1 MRSLGYLN
9 KYFIKYKWRFF
20 LGILFTVVSNYFGSR
35 MPVIVMDAVN
45 GMKHELYA
53 STVESS
59 LMLAL
64 KIGGVYM
71 LFSLIKGFF
80 LFLMRQTIIIM
91 SRLIEYDLKN
101 EVFAQY
107 QRMGFAFYQ
116 RNRIGDLMNR
126 ISEDV
131 SQVRSYLGP
140 GIMYTINL
148 VVMFALCIY
157 QMVKISPMLTLY
169 VLIPLPLMSF
179 MIYKVSSKM
188 NALSKNVQAEQ
199 SMMSTIVQESF
210 SGIRLIKAYNRAEEM
225 NDKFTLSA
233 EGYHKKTMRLVVV
246 NALFMPTIFFLIG
259 LSTILA
265 IYIGGKMTYT
275 GELSIGGIVAFIFFV
290 NNLTWPFASIGWVTS
305 IIQRASAS
313 QERINEFLNQPAE
326 IINPSLSAFDFQGKI
341 EFKKVKYTY
350 ADSNITAIKDLSF
363 TINKGETLA
372 FIGKTGSGKSTILRL
387 ILRQVDPEVG
397 EIYVDGA
404 ALNTINID
412 AFRDQSGIVPQEV
425 TLFSDSIANNI
436 SFGAHSEDISHER
449 IVEMAKL
456 AHVDHNIQ
464 EFPERYETLLGERG
478 VNLSGGQKQR
488 LSIARA
494 LVREP
499 KLLLLDDCF
508 SALDSETEEIILSNL
523 KKVQKNRSTII
534 VSHRISSL
542 RNADRIIVLDHGQ
555 LAEQGSHDELIALNG
570 IYAEMYS
577 VQLAESK
584 EK

>member
-1 MRSLGYLN
+1 
-9 KYFIKYKWRFF
+9 
-20 LGILFTVVSNYFGSR
+20 
-35 MPVIVMDAVN
+35 MPVVVMDAVN
-45 GMKHELYA
+45 GMKDELYN
-53 STVESS
+53 STIESS
-59 LMLAL
+59 LFLAL
-64 KIGGVYM
+64 KIGGIYM
-71 LFSLIKGFF
+71 LFSFIKGFF

-91 SRLIEYDLKN
+91 SRLIEYDMKN

-140 GIMYTINL
+140 GIMYSINL
-148 VVMFALCIY
+148 VVMFVLCIY
-157 QMVKISPMLTLY
+157 QMVQISPVLTIY
-169 VLIPLPLMSF
+169 VLSPLPLMSF

-188 NALSKNVQAEQ
+188 NALSKDVQAEQ

-210 SGIRLIKAYNRAEEM
+210 SGIRLIKAYNRSEEM
-225 NDKFTLSA
+225 NEKFTDSA
-233 EGYHKKTMRLVVV
+233 GGYHKKTMRLVVV
-246 NALFMPTIFFLIG
+246 NALFMPTIIFLIG

-326 IINPSLSAFDFQGKI
+326 IVNPSNEAFEFNGDI
-341 EFKKVKYTY
+341 EFKNVSYTY
-350 ADSNITAIKDLSF
+350 SDSNITAIKDLSF
-363 TINKGETLA
+363 RIKKGETLA
-372 FIGKTGSGKSTILRL
+372 FVGKTGSGKSSILRL
-387 ILRQVDPEVG
+387 ILRQVDPSNG
-397 EIYVDGA
+397 AITVDSLPLKG
-404 ALNTINID
+404 INIE
-412 AFRDQSGIVPQEV
+412 AFRNQSGIVPQEV

-436 SFGAHSEDISHER
+436 SFGAHSDEIDHER
-449 IVEMAKL
+449 IVSMAKL

-464 EFPERYETLLGERG
+464 EFPDRYETLLGERG

-494 LVREP
+494 LIRDP

-523 KKVQKNRSTII
+523 KKVQKNRTTII

-555 LAEQGSHDELIALNG
+555 MAEQGSHDELLSLNG
-570 IYAEMYS
+570 IYAEMYTA
-577 VQLAESK
+577 QLAESK
-584 EK
+584 EN

>member
-1 MRSLGYLN
+1 
-9 KYFIKYKWRFF
+9 
-20 LGILFTVVSNYFGSR
+20 
-35 MPVIVMDAVN
+35 
-45 GMKHELYA
+45 
-53 STVESS
+53 
-59 LMLAL
+59 
-64 KIGGVYM
+64 
-71 LFSLIKGFF
+71 
-80 LFLMRQTIIIM
+80 M

-140 GIMYTINL
+140 GIMYSINL

-157 QMVKISPMLTLY
+157 QMVKISPMLTVY

-188 NALSKNVQAEQ
+188 NALSKDVQAEQ
-199 SMMSTIVQESF
+199 SMMSIIVQESF

-225 NDKFTLSA
+225 NDKFTHSA

-246 NALFMPTIFFLIG
+246 NALFMPTIIFLIG

-313 QERINEFLNQPAE
+313 QERINQFLKLPAE
-326 IINPSLSAFDFQGKI
+326 IVNPSSEHFDFGGKI
-341 EFKKVKYTY
+341 EFKNVSYTY
-350 ADSNITAIKDLSF
+350 SDSNITAIKDLSF
-363 TINKGETLA
+363 TIHKGETLA
-372 FIGKTGSGKSTILRL
+372 FVGKTGSGKSTILRL
-387 ILRQVDPEVG
+387 ILRQVDPEHG
-397 EIYVDGA
+397 EIDIDGS
-404 ALNTINID
+404 ALNTINIA
-412 AFRDQSGIVPQEV
+412 AFRNQSGIVPQEI

-436 SFGAHSEDISHER
+436 SFGAHSEEISRER

-464 EFPERYETLLGERG
+464 EFPEGYETLLGERG

-523 KKVQKNRSTII
+523 KKVQKNRTTII

-555 LAEQGSHDELIALNG
+555 LAEQGSHDELLALNG
-570 IYAEMYS
+570 IYAEMYTA
-577 VQLAESK
+577 QLAESK
-584 EK
+584 EI

>member
-35 MPVIVMDAVN
+35 MPVIVMEAVN
-45 GMKHELYA
+45 GMKDELYT

-59 LMLAL
+59 LLLAL
-64 KIGGVYM
+64 KIGGIYM

-148 VVMFALCIY
+148 IVMFALCIY
-157 QMVKISPMLTLY
+157 QMVKISPMLTVY

-188 NALSKNVQAEQ
+188 NALSKDVQAEQ

-225 NDKFTLSA
+225 NEKFTNSA

-246 NALFMPTIFFLIG
+246 NALFMPTIIFLIG

-265 IYIGGKMTYT
+265 IYVGGKMTYT

-326 IINPSLSAFDFQGKI
+326 IINPSLAPFEFQGEI
-341 EFKKVKYTY
+341 EFKNITYTY
-350 ADSNITAIKDLSF
+350 ADSNITAIRDLSF

-372 FIGKTGSGKSTILRL
+372 FVGKTGSGKSTILRL
-387 ILRQVDPEVG
+387 ILRQVDPENG
-397 EIYVDGA
+397 EIFVDGA

-412 AFRDQSGIVPQEV
+412 AFRDQSGIVPQEI

-449 IVEMAKL
+449 IVDMAKL

-464 EFPERYETLLGERG
+464 EFPDRYETLLGERG

-494 LVREP
+494 LVRDP

-523 KKVQKNRSTII
+523 KKVQKNRTTII

-555 LAEQGSHDELIALNG
+555 LVEQGSHDELLVLNG
-570 IYAEMYS
+570 IYAEMYTA
-577 VQLAESK
+577 QLAEAK

>member
-1 MRSLGYLN
+1 
-9 KYFIKYKWRFF
+9 
-20 LGILFTVVSNYFGSR
+20 

-188 NALSKNVQAEQ
+188 NTLSKNVQAEQ

-341 EFKKVKYTY
+341 EFKKVTYTY

-436 SFGAHSEDISHER
+436 SFGAHSEDITHER

>member
-53 STVESS
+53 STLESS

-225 NDKFTLSA
+225 NDKFTQSA

-246 NALFMPTIFFLIG
+246 NALFMPTIVFLIG

-341 EFKKVKYTY
+341 EFKKVTYTY

-372 FIGKTGSGKSTILRL
+372 FVGKTGSGKSTILRL

-412 AFRDQSGIVPQEV
+412 AFRDQSGIVPQEI

-436 SFGAHSEDISHER
+436 SFGAHSEDITHER

-570 IYAEMYS
+570 IYAEIYTA
-577 VQLAESK
+577 QLAESK

>member
-1 MRSLGYLN
+1 
-9 KYFIKYKWRFF
+9 
-20 LGILFTVVSNYFGSR
+20 
-35 MPVIVMDAVN
+35 
-45 GMKHELYA
+45 
-53 STVESS
+53 
-59 LMLAL
+59 
-64 KIGGVYM
+64 
-71 LFSLIKGFF
+71 
-80 LFLMRQTIIIM
+80 
-91 SRLIEYDLKN
+91 
-101 EVFAQY
+101 
-107 QRMGFAFYQ
+107 
-116 RNRIGDLMNR
+116 
-126 ISEDV
+126 
-131 SQVRSYLGP
+131 
-140 GIMYTINL
+140 
-148 VVMFALCIY
+148 
-157 QMVKISPMLTLY
+157 
-169 VLIPLPLMSF
+169 
-179 MIYKVSSKM
+179 
-188 NALSKNVQAEQ
+188 
-199 SMMSTIVQESF
+199 
-210 SGIRLIKAYNRAEEM
+210 
-225 NDKFTLSA
+225 
-233 EGYHKKTMRLVVV
+233 
-246 NALFMPTIFFLIG
+246 
-259 LSTILA
+259 
-265 IYIGGKMTYT
+265 
-275 GELSIGGIVAFIFFV
+275 
-290 NNLTWPFASIGWVTS
+290 VTS

-326 IINPSLSAFDFQGKI
+326 ITNPSLSAFDFQGKI
-341 EFKKVKYTY
+341 EFKNVTYTY
-350 ADSNITAIKDLSF
+350 ADSNITAIKNLSF
-363 TINKGETLA
+363 TIHKGKTLA
-372 FIGKTGSGKSTILRL
+372 FVGKTGGGKSTILRL

-436 SFGAHSEDISHER
+436 SFGAHSEEISHER

-577 VQLAESK
+577 AQLAESK

>member
-9 KYFIKYKWRFF
+9 KYFIKYKWRFL
-20 LGILFTVVSNYFGSR
+20 LGILFTVVSNYFGAR

-45 GMKHELYA
+45 GMKDELYA

-59 LMLAL
+59 FMLAL
-64 KIGGVYM
+64 KIGGIYM
-71 LFSLIKGFF
+71 LFSFIKGFF

-140 GIMYTINL
+140 GIMYSINL

-157 QMVKISPMLTLY
+157 QMVKISPMLTVY

-188 NALSKNVQAEQ
+188 NALSKEVQGEQ

-225 NDKFTLSA
+225 NDKFTQSA

-246 NALFMPTIFFLIG
+246 NALFMPTIIFLIG

-313 QERINEFLNQPAE
+313 QERINEFLKQPAE
-326 IINPSLSAFDFQGKI
+326 IINPSTDKFDFEGKI
-341 EFKKVKYTY
+341 EFKNVSYTY
-350 ADSNITAIKDLSF
+350 SDSNITAIKDLSF
-363 TINKGETLA
+363 TIHKGETLA
-372 FIGKTGSGKSTILRL
+372 FVGKTGSGKSTILRL
-387 ILRQVDPEVG
+387 ILRQVDPEHG
-397 EIYVDGA
+397 EIDVDGL
-404 ALNTINID
+404 ALNSINIE
-412 AFRDQSGIVPQEV
+412 AFRDQSGIVPQEI

-436 SFGAHSEDISHER
+436 SFGSHSEDVSHER

-494 LVREP
+494 LVRDP

-523 KKVQKNRSTII
+523 KKVQKNRTTII

-555 LAEQGSHDELIALNG
+555 LAEQGSHDELLALNG
-570 IYAEMYS
+570 IYAEMYTA
-577 VQLAESK
+577 QLAESK
-584 EK
+584 EI

>member
-20 LGILFTVVSNYFGSR
+20 LGVLFTVVSNYFGSR

-225 NDKFTLSA
+225 NEKFTNSA

-246 NALFMPTIFFLIG
+246 NALFMPTIIFLIG

-265 IYIGGKMTYT
+265 IYVGGKMTYT

-341 EFKKVKYTY
+341 EFKNVTYTY
-350 ADSNITAIKDLSF
+350 ADSNITAIKNLSF
-363 TINKGETLA
+363 TIHKGETLA
-372 FIGKTGSGKSTILRL
+372 FVGKTGGGKSTILRL

-412 AFRDQSGIVPQEV
+412 AFRDQSGIVPQEI

-555 LAEQGSHDELIALNG
+555 LAEQGSHDELIAMNG

-577 VQLAESK
+577 AQLAESK

>member
-45 GMKHELYA
+45 GMKHELYD
-53 STVESS
+53 STLESS

-246 NALFMPTIFFLIG
+246 NALFMPTIVFLIG

-326 IINPSLSAFDFQGKI
+326 IFNPSLSAFDFRGKI
-341 EFKKVKYTY
+341 EFKNVRYTY

-363 TINKGETLA
+363 KINKGETLA
-372 FIGKTGSGKSTILRL
+372 FVGKTGSGKSTILRL

-412 AFRDQSGIVPQEV
+412 AFRDQSGIVPQEI

-436 SFGAHSEDISHER
+436 SFGAHSEDITKER
-449 IVEMAKL
+449 IVDMAKL

-523 KKVQKNRSTII
+523 KKAQKNRSTII

-570 IYAEMYS
+570 IYAEMYTA
-577 VQLAESK
+577 QLAESK

>member
-53 STVESS
+53 STLESS
-59 LMLAL
+59 LILAL

-246 NALFMPTIFFLIG
+246 NALFMPTIVFLIG

-341 EFKKVKYTY
+341 EFKKVTYTY

-372 FIGKTGSGKSTILRL
+372 FVGKTGSGKSTILRL

-412 AFRDQSGIVPQEV
+412 AFRDQSGIVPQEI

-436 SFGAHSEDISHER
+436 SFGAHSEDITHER
-449 IVEMAKL
+449 IVDMAKL

-523 KKVQKNRSTII
+523 KKAQKNRSTII

-570 IYAEMYS
+570 IYAEMYTA
-577 VQLAESK
+577 QLAESK

>member
-1 MRSLGYLN
+1 
-9 KYFIKYKWRFF
+9 
-20 LGILFTVVSNYFGSR
+20 
-35 MPVIVMDAVN
+35 
-45 GMKHELYA
+45 
-53 STVESS
+53 
-59 LMLAL
+59 
-64 KIGGVYM
+64 
-71 LFSLIKGFF
+71 
-80 LFLMRQTIIIM
+80 
-91 SRLIEYDLKN
+91 
-101 EVFAQY
+101 
-107 QRMGFAFYQ
+107 
-116 RNRIGDLMNR
+116 MNR

-210 SGIRLIKAYNRAEEM
+210 SGIRLIKAYNRADE
-225 NDKFTLSA
+225 
-233 EGYHKKTMRLVVV
+233 
-246 NALFMPTIFFLIG
+246 

-326 IINPSLSAFDFQGKI
+326 IINPSLSAFEFQGKI
-341 EFKKVKYTY
+341 EFKNVTYTY

-372 FIGKTGSGKSTILRL
+372 FVGKTGGGKSTILRL
-387 ILRQVDPEVG
+387 ILRQVDPENG

-404 ALNTINID
+404 ALNTINIE
-412 AFRDQSGIVPQEV
+412 AFRDQSGIVPQEI

-436 SFGAHSEDISHER
+436 SFGAHSEEISQDR

-523 KKVQKNRSTII
+523 KKAQKNRSTII

-555 LAEQGSHDELIALNG
+555 LAEQGTHDELLALKG

-577 VQLAESK
+577 AQLAESK

>member
-1 MRSLGYLN
+1 MRALGYLN
-9 KYFIKYKWRFF
+9 KYFIKYKWRFL
-20 LGILFTVVSNYFGSR
+20 LGILFTVVSNYYGSR

-64 KIGGVYM
+64 KIGGIYM

-140 GIMYTINL
+140 GIMYSINL

-157 QMVKISPMLTLY
+157 QMVKISPMLTVY

-188 NALSKNVQAEQ
+188 NALSKDVQGEQ

-225 NDKFTLSA
+225 NDKFTNSA

-246 NALFMPTIFFLIG
+246 NALFMPTIIFLIG

-326 IINPSLSAFDFQGKI
+326 IVNPSHASFAFEGKI
-341 EFKKVKYTY
+341 EFKNVTYTY
-350 ADSNITAIKDLSF
+350 SDSNITAIKDLSF
-363 TINKGETLA
+363 TLKKGETLA
-372 FIGKTGSGKSTILRL
+372 FVGKTGSGKSTILRL
-387 ILRQVDPEVG
+387 ILRQVDPEDG
-397 EIYVDGA
+397 EISIDGVS
-404 ALNTINID
+404 LNAINID
-412 AFRDQSGIVPQEV
+412 AFRDQSGIVPQEI

-464 EFPERYETLLGERG
+464 EFPDKYETLLGERG

-523 KKVQKNRSTII
+523 KKVQKNRTTII

-542 RNADRIIVLDHGQ
+542 RNADRIIVLDHGR
-555 LAEQGSHDELIALNG
+555 LTEQGSHDELLALNG
-570 IYAEMYS
+570 IYAEMYTA
-577 VQLAESK
+577 QLAESK
-584 EK
+584 EI

>member
-1 MRSLGYLN
+1 
-9 KYFIKYKWRFF
+9 
-20 LGILFTVVSNYFGSR
+20 

-53 STVESS
+53 STLESS

-225 NDKFTLSA
+225 NDKFTQSA

-246 NALFMPTIFFLIG
+246 NALFMPTIVFLIG

-326 IINPSLSAFDFQGKI
+326 ITNPSLSAFDFQGKI
-341 EFKKVKYTY
+341 EFKNVTYTY
-350 ADSNITAIKDLSF
+350 ADSNITAIKNLSF
-363 TINKGETLA
+363 TIHKGKTLA
-372 FIGKTGSGKSTILRL
+372 FVGKTGGGKSTILRL

-436 SFGAHSEDISHER
+436 SFGAHSEEISHER

-577 VQLAESK
+577 AQLAESK

>member
-45 GMKHELYA
+45 GMKDELYA

-225 NDKFTLSA
+225 NDKFTQSA

-246 NALFMPTIFFLIG
+246 NALFMPTIVFLIG

-341 EFKKVKYTY
+341 EFKNVTYTY
-350 ADSNITAIKDLSF
+350 ADSNITAIKNLSF
-363 TINKGETLA
+363 TIHKGETLA
-372 FIGKTGSGKSTILRL
+372 FVGKTGGGKSTILRL

-412 AFRDQSGIVPQEV
+412 AFRDQSGIVPQEI

-555 LAEQGSHDELIALNG
+555 LAEQGSHDELIAMNG

-577 VQLAESK
+577 AQLAESK

>member
-53 STVESS
+53 STLESS
-59 LMLAL
+59 LILAL

-341 EFKKVKYTY
+341 EFKKVTYTY

-372 FIGKTGSGKSTILRL
+372 FVGKTGSGKSTILRL

-412 AFRDQSGIVPQEV
+412 AFRDQSGIVPQEI

-436 SFGAHSEDISHER
+436 SFGAHSEDITHER
-449 IVEMAKL
+449 IVDMAKL

-570 IYAEMYS
+570 IYAEMYTA
-577 VQLAESK
+577 QLAESK

>member
-225 NDKFTLSA
+225 NDKFTQSA

-246 NALFMPTIFFLIG
+246 NALFMPTIVFLIG

-341 EFKKVKYTY
+341 EFKKVTYTY

-372 FIGKTGSGKSTILRL
+372 FVGKTGSGKSTILRL

-412 AFRDQSGIVPQEV
+412 AFRDQSGIVPQEI

-436 SFGAHSEDISHER
+436 SFGAHSEDITHER
-449 IVEMAKL
+449 IVDMAKL

-570 IYAEMYS
+570 IYAEIYTA
-577 VQLAESK
+577 QLAESK

>member
-1 MRSLGYLN
+1 M
-9 KYFIKYKWRFF
+9 
-20 LGILFTVVSNYFGSR
+20 
-35 MPVIVMDAVN
+35 
-45 GMKHELYA
+45 
-53 STVESS
+53 
-59 LMLAL
+59 
-64 KIGGVYM
+64 
-71 LFSLIKGFF
+71 
-80 LFLMRQTIIIM
+80 
-91 SRLIEYDLKN
+91 KN

-140 GIMYTINL
+140 GIMYSINL

-157 QMVKISPMLTLY
+157 QMVQISPILTVY
-169 VLIPLPLMSF
+169 VLLPLPLMSF

-188 NALSKNVQAEQ
+188 NALSKEVQAEQ

-210 SGIRLIKAYNRAEEM
+210 SGIRLIKAYNRSEEM
-225 NDKFTLSA
+225 NDKFTHSA
-233 EGYHKKTMRLVVV
+233 GGYHKKTMRLVVV
-246 NALFMPTIFFLIG
+246 NALFMPTIIFLIG

-326 IINPSLSAFDFQGKI
+326 IVNPSNEAFDFNGDI
-341 EFKKVKYTY
+341 AFKNVSYTY
-350 ADSNITAIKDLSF
+350 SDSNITAIKDLSF
-363 TINKGETLA
+363 TIKKGETLA
-372 FIGKTGSGKSTILRL
+372 FVGKTGSGKSTILRL
-387 ILRQVDPEVG
+387 ILRQVDPSNG
-397 EIYVDGA
+397 EISIDAVP
-404 ALNTINID
+404 LNKINIE
-412 AFRDQSGIVPQEV
+412 AFRNQSGIVPQEV

-436 SFGAHSEDISHER
+436 SFGSHAEKIDHDQ

-464 EFPERYETLLGERG
+464 AFHDGYDTLLGERG

-494 LVREP
+494 LIREP

-523 KKVQKNRSTII
+523 KKVQKNRTTII

-555 LAEQGSHDELIALNG
+555 MSEQGSHDELLALNG
-570 IYAEMYS
+570 IYAEMYTA
-577 VQLAESK
+577 QLAESK
-584 EK
+584 EN

>member
-341 EFKKVKYTY
+341 EFKKVTYTY

-372 FIGKTGSGKSTILRL
+372 FVGKTGSGKSTILRL

-436 SFGAHSEDISHER
+436 SFGAHSEDITHER

>member
-9 KYFIKYKWRFF
+9 KYFIKYKWRFL
-20 LGILFTVVSNYFGSR
+20 LGILFTVVSNYFGAR

-45 GMKHELYA
+45 GMKEELYA

-59 LMLAL
+59 FMLAL
-64 KIGGVYM
+64 KIGGIYM
-71 LFSLIKGFF
+71 LFSFIKGFF

-140 GIMYTINL
+140 GIMYSINL

-157 QMVKISPMLTLY
+157 QMVKISPMLTVY

-188 NALSKNVQAEQ
+188 NALSKEVQGEQ

-225 NDKFTLSA
+225 NDKFTQSA

-246 NALFMPTIFFLIG
+246 NALFMPTIIFLIG

-313 QERINEFLNQPAE
+313 QERINEFLKQPAE
-326 IINPSLSAFDFQGKI
+326 IVNPSTDNFDFEGKI
-341 EFKKVKYTY
+341 EFKHVSYTY
-350 ADSNITAIKDLSF
+350 SDSNITAIKDLSF
-363 TINKGETLA
+363 TIHKGETLA
-372 FIGKTGSGKSTILRL
+372 FVGKTGSGKSTILRL
-387 ILRQVDPEVG
+387 ILRQVDPEHG
-397 EIYVDGA
+397 EIDVDGL
-404 ALNTINID
+404 ALNSINIA
-412 AFRDQSGIVPQEV
+412 AFRDQSGIVPQEI
-425 TLFSDSIANNI
+425 TLFSDTIANNI
-436 SFGAHSEDISHER
+436 SFGSHSEDVTQER

-494 LVREP
+494 LVRDP

-523 KKVQKNRSTII
+523 KKVQKNRTTII

-555 LAEQGSHDELIALNG
+555 LAEQGSHDELLALNG
-570 IYAEMYS
+570 IYAEMYTA
-577 VQLAESK
+577 QLAESK
-584 EK
+584 EI

>member
-225 NDKFTLSA
+225 NEKFTNSA

-246 NALFMPTIFFLIG
+246 NALFMPTIVFLIG

-341 EFKKVKYTY
+341 EFKNVTYTY
-350 ADSNITAIKDLSF
+350 ADSNITAIKNLSF
-363 TINKGETLA
+363 TIHKGETLA
-372 FIGKTGSGKSTILRL
+372 FVGKTGGGKSTILRL

-412 AFRDQSGIVPQEV
+412 AFRDQSGIVPQEI

-555 LAEQGSHDELIALNG
+555 LAEQGSHDELIAMNG

-577 VQLAESK
+577 AQLAESK

>member
-45 GMKHELYA
+45 GMKDELYA

-225 NDKFTLSA
+225 NEKFTNSA

-246 NALFMPTIFFLIG
+246 NALFMPTIIFLIG

-265 IYIGGKMTYT
+265 IYVGGKMTYT

-341 EFKKVKYTY
+341 EFKNVTYTY
-350 ADSNITAIKDLSF
+350 ADSNITAIKNLSF
-363 TINKGETLA
+363 TIHKGETLA
-372 FIGKTGSGKSTILRL
+372 FVGKTGGGKSTILRL

-412 AFRDQSGIVPQEV
+412 AFRDQSGIVPQEI

-555 LAEQGSHDELIALNG
+555 LAEQGSHDELIAMNG

-577 VQLAESK
+577 AQLAESK

>member
-20 LGILFTVVSNYFGSR
+20 LGVLFTVVSNYFGSR

-225 NDKFTLSA
+225 NEKFTNSA

-246 NALFMPTIFFLIG
+246 NALFMPTIVFLIG

-341 EFKKVKYTY
+341 EFKNVTYTY
-350 ADSNITAIKDLSF
+350 ADSNITAIKNLSF
-363 TINKGETLA
+363 TIHKGETLA
-372 FIGKTGSGKSTILRL
+372 FVGKTGGGKSTILRL

-412 AFRDQSGIVPQEV
+412 AFRDQSGIVPQEI

-555 LAEQGSHDELIALNG
+555 LAEQGSHDELIAMNG

-577 VQLAESK
+577 AQLAESK

>member
-9 KYFIKYKWRFF
+9 KYFIKYKWRFL
-20 LGILFTVVSNYFGSR
+20 LGILFTVVSNYFGAR

-45 GMKHELYA
+45 GMKNELYA

-64 KIGGVYM
+64 KIGGIYM
-71 LFSLIKGFF
+71 LFSFIKGFF

-140 GIMYTINL
+140 GIMYSINL

-157 QMVKISPMLTLY
+157 QMVKISPMLTVY

-188 NALSKNVQAEQ
+188 NALSKEVQGEQ

-225 NDKFTLSA
+225 NDKFTQSA

-246 NALFMPTIFFLIG
+246 NALFMPTIIFLIG

-313 QERINEFLNQPAE
+313 QERINEFLKQPAE
-326 IINPSLSAFDFQGKI
+326 IVNPSLESFEFEGKI
-341 EFKKVKYTY
+341 EFKNVSYTY
-350 ADSNITAIKDLSF
+350 SDSNITAIKDLSF
-363 TINKGETLA
+363 TIHKGETLA
-372 FIGKTGSGKSTILRL
+372 FVGKTGSGKSTILRL
-387 ILRQVDPEVG
+387 ILRQVDPEHG
-397 EIYVDGA
+397 EIDIDGV
-404 ALNTINID
+404 ALNRINIA
-412 AFRDQSGIVPQEV
+412 AFRDQSGIVPQEI
-425 TLFSDSIANNI
+425 TLFSDNIANNI
-436 SFGAHSEDISHER
+436 SFGSHSENITQER

-523 KKVQKNRSTII
+523 KKVQKNRTTII

-555 LAEQGSHDELIALNG
+555 LAEEGSHDELLGLNG
-570 IYAEMYS
+570 IYAEMYTA
-577 VQLAESK
+577 QLAESK
-584 EK
+584 EI

>member
-20 LGILFTVVSNYFGSR
+20 LGILFTVVSNYFGAR

-53 STVESS
+53 STLESS

-225 NDKFTLSA
+225 NDKFTQSA

-246 NALFMPTIFFLIG
+246 NALFMPTIVFLIG

-326 IINPSLSAFDFQGKI
+326 ITNPSLSAFDFQGKI
-341 EFKKVKYTY
+341 EFKNVTYTY
-350 ADSNITAIKDLSF
+350 ADSNITAIKNLSF
-363 TINKGETLA
+363 TIHKGKTLA
-372 FIGKTGSGKSTILRL
+372 FVGKTGGGKSTILRL

-436 SFGAHSEDISHER
+436 SFGAHSEEISHER

-577 VQLAESK
+577 AQLAESK